1 MKFRIELRS
10 IPFDFVPTVTL
21 SESRRF
27 LSGEVEEKVGTAFIP
42 FVIGTGLRVT
52 IADSDH

>member
-1 MKFRIELRS
+1 M

-27 LSGEVEEKVGTAFIP
+27 WSGDVEEKVGTKFIP
-42 FVIGTGLRVT
+42 FFVGTGLRVT
-52 IADSDH
+52 IAETDQ

>member
-1 MKFRIELRS
+1 M

-27 LSGEVEEKVGTAFIP
+27 WSGEVEEKVGAEFIP
-42 FVIGTGLRVT
+42 FVAGTGLRVT
-52 IADSDH
+52 IAETDQ